1 MKCLNFLL
9 NFLFSSAYYSH
20 FFCSLKCPESFL
32 LSLPPD
38 VNCSNDKSLLPMCE
52 ISEPDYVTEC
62 CSKGINTAS
71 IDENR
76 SKVLLRE
83 NDL

>member
-1 MKCLNFLL
+1 MFKFSLKFFVFKCI
-9 NFLFSSAYYSH
+9 LFS